1 MIVVLDQLPR
11 KSQCYSTTHGGNTE
25 VMIKE
30 SVAYAVQ
37 DGEATVENQR
47 ESRPKK
53 EARSAR
59 TGNKYG

>member
-1 MIVVLDQLPR
+1 MM
-11 KSQCYSTTHGGNTE
+11 HGGNTE

-59 TGNKYG
+59 TGNEYG